1 MKLFLKKFENSFYEL
16 APGILVAILIA
27 IAAQF
32 LSNNY
37 QVPAMLMA
45 LLIGMALHF
54 LGEEGKSVKG
64 LTFSSNTILRV
75 GIVLL
80 GTRISIDLIISL
92 DPNIIFIIT
101 LGVFLT
107 IIFGILILRAFDFD
121 WKFGVLLG
129 GAVAIC
135 GASAAMAIAAVLPK
149 EEKSEKRLTFVVL
162 GVTILSTLAMILYP
176 LLAKWLLMDEKSAG
190 IFLGATIHDVAQ
202 VVGAGFSI
210 SDLTGETSTLIK
222 LFRVSLLFPTVLII
236 SIFVR
241 QSSHINSNIKKPS
254 LVPGFVLLFIICGTL
269 NSFNLIPDL
278 IRLFCSELSRWCLLV
293 AIAAVG
299 AKTRLQSLKIIG
311 LTPAFLIIAT
321 SLFLV
326 TFMLLLI

>member
-1 MKLFLKKFENSFYEL
+1 MKLLLKKFENSFYEL

-37 QVPAMLMA
+37 QVPTMLMA

-107 IIFGILILRAFDFD
+107 IIFGI
-121 WKFGVLLG
+121 
-129 GAVAIC
+129 
-135 GASAAMAIAAVLPK
+135 
-149 EEKSEKRLTFVVL
+149 
-162 GVTILSTLAMILYP
+162 
-176 LLAKWLLMDEKSAG
+176 
-190 IFLGATIHDVAQ
+190 
-202 VVGAGFSI
+202 
-210 SDLTGETSTLIK
+210 
-222 LFRVSLLFPTVLII
+222 
-236 SIFVR
+236 
-241 QSSHINSNIKKPS
+241 
-254 LVPGFVLLFIICGTL
+254 FIL
-269 NSFNLIPDL
+269 NSSRFDIY
-278 IRLFCSELSRWCLLV
+278 EL
-293 AIAAVG
+293 
-299 AKTRLQSLKIIG
+299 K
-311 LTPAFLIIAT
+311 
-321 SLFLV
+321 
-326 TFMLLLI
+326 